1 MSDKKKKKIIDEEI
15 KKDIENIK
23 KNIKEENIINDFT
36 NKNIFETVFTG
47 FSILK
52 YKIAMYWIPIILYL
66 IVLSGYILFTHS
78 YSEFATAFVAGII
91 MYIVYFC
98 VDFIYQIILCKYS
111 KIPELII
118 NSLMNSLTPAI
129 FVIIGYIFALALRDV
144 KDYAHHVDHNNL
156 RLSNEQVNLYTTFT
170 NTDITR
176 LTNIHRNNIIVSIFA
191 YIFAIIYNNPFNKKK
206 CNNNNL
212 C

>member
-36 NKNIFETVFTG
+36 NDNIFETVFTG

-78 YSEFATAFVAGII
+78 YSEFATAFAAGII
-91 MYIVYFC
+91 MYIVYFI

-144 KDYAHHVDHNNL
+144 KDYGHNLDHNNL

-191 YIFAIIYNNPFNKKK
+191 YIFAIIYNNPFKKKK

>member
-1 MSDKKKKKIIDEEI
+1 
-15 KKDIENIK
+15 
-23 KNIKEENIINDFT
+23 
-36 NKNIFETVFTG
+36 
-47 FSILK
+47 
-52 YKIAMYWIPIILYL
+52 MYWIPIILYL

-78 YSEFATAFVAGII
+78 YSEFATAFAAGII

-129 FVIIGYIFALALRDV
+129 FVIIGYIFAIALRDV
-144 KDYAHHVDHNNL
+144 KDCAHHLDHNNL

-176 LTNIHRNNIIVSIFA
+176 LTISIEIILLFLYLLIYLLLYIIIHLT
-191 YIFAIIYNNPFNKKK
+191 KK